1 MKLKIYIFLI
11 LILSVVSCT
20 KETKNLPV
28 YGRKEVTEKVIN
40 NHVIIDTINHT
51 VKNFSFYN
59 QDSIEV
65 TGDTFNNSI
74 YVADFF
80 FTTCPTICPVMK
92 TNLLIVY
99 NKFLENKNVKY
110 LSHTINPEYDNIKTL
125 NKYAQSLNV
134 NSETWHFVTGEI
146 EDIYKIAK
154 DSYMVSALED
164 ENEPGGFLHSGTF
177 LLVDTNKNIR
187 GIYDGTSRSEM
198 SRLIRDI
205 EILLESIS

>member
-1 MKLKIYIFLI
+1 MKIYIFLI

-80 FTTCPTICPVMK
+80 FTTCPSICPKMTANMGLIQEAIRYDDQIQLVSFSVTPQIDTVAQLK
-92 TNLLIVY
+92 RYAIEKGVLDSKWNLLTGDKKLIY
-99 NKFLENKNVKY
+99 NLARKSFLAAKNDGDGGPQDMIHTEN
-110 LSHTINPEYDNIKTL
+110 
-125 NKYAQSLNV
+125 
-134 NSETWHFVTGEI
+134 FV
-146 EDIYKIAK
+146 
-154 DSYMVSALED
+154 
-164 ENEPGGFLHSGTF
+164 
-177 LLVDTNKNIR
+177 LVDPDKRIR
-187 GIYDGTSRSEM
+187 GFYDGTSTLAM
-198 SRLIRDI
+198 KKLLLDI
-205 EILLESIS
+205 KILQKEFSFP

>member
-1 MKLKIYIFLI
+1 MKIYIFLI

-20 KETKNLPV
+20 KETKKLPV

-40 NHVIIDTINHT
+40 DHVIIDTINHT

-99 NKFLENKNVKY
+99 NKFSENKNVKY
-110 LSHTINPEYDNIKTL
+110 LSHTINPEHDNIKTL

-134 NSETWHFVTGEI
+134 NSETWHFVTGEV

-154 DSYMVSALED
+154 NSYKLQM
-164 ENEPGGFLHSGTF
+164 LH
-177 LLVDTNKNIR
+177 
-187 GIYDGTSRSEM
+187 IY
-198 SRLIRDI
+198 IYI
-205 EILLESIS
+205 YVCV